1 MDSIQLALYHFEQH
15 NSDEALKVI
24 DDILLTA
31 KDKEKYHVAY
41 LLFDFGFIENA
52 QEIMEEL
59 LGNKPN
65 KSMYKSLL
73 ADIYIELQEDEK
85 AIQLLHDILPA
96 DDEYLPSLLQLA
108 DLYQSQGLD
117 EVAEEKLKEAKQR
130 MPKEEIISLALAELY
145 FFNGEFN
152 KCIPLYTE
160 LSIDNKEIGG
170 ILIADRLAE
179 GYAAIGKYEEALEY
193 FKQIEVD
200 EIDILFKHGLTA
212 FYLERYQLAIQ
223 QWKKLLELDPYY
235 YTVYYYL
242 GKAYYAENLFKEA
255 EEIIN
260 EGLAF
265 DEHNDEQFYLA
276 AKIAN
281 KQKQTK
287 DAIRYIEEAIQLN
300 PDHREYTIF
309 YITLL
314 REHYREDEVILHLQ
328 KALKNDLF
336 DPIFEWELAK
346 SYYELDEFERAV
358 KGYNEAYKYFEE
370 DAIFLHEYGYI
381 LIEAGKVKEGK
392 DILKQYLNFEP
403 TDEDTIEFL
412 SRL

>member
-1 MDSIQLALYHFEQH
+1 
-15 NSDEALKVI
+15 
-24 DDILLTA
+24 
-31 KDKEKYHVAY
+31 
-41 LLFDFGFIENA
+41 
-52 QEIMEEL
+52 
-59 LGNKPN
+59 
-65 KSMYKSLL
+65 
-73 ADIYIELQEDEK
+73 
-85 AIQLLHDILPA
+85 
-96 DDEYLPSLLQLA
+96 
-108 DLYQSQGLD
+108 
-117 EVAEEKLKEAKQR
+117 
-130 MPKEEIISLALAELY
+130 
-145 FFNGEFN
+145 
-152 KCIPLYTE
+152 
-160 LSIDNKEIGG
+160 
-170 ILIADRLAE
+170 
-179 GYAAIGKYEEALEY
+179 IGKYEEALEY

-346 SYYELDEFERAV
+346 SYYVLDEFERAV